1 MSKKLLD
8 SSGNPLVRTTD
19 FEGQLQELCD
29 EVKTM
34 ITMGNENDAIDLLQ
48 PNYEAVEEQMD
59 SGARGIG
66 QAATL
71 DVIALGYIAIG
82 DLKMVGSLLDMD
94 LWTIFRVDTVQAVVV
109 LVRAILN
116 IFFNVHKGAD
126 SEDLVV
132 PLLGLDNLLM
142 KKGKAKD
149 TENPFIG
156 ILNVYTKL
164 CGENA
169 GRVGMAMC
177 SLAHV
182 KCGKGNA
189 YETIQLYRNAL
200 QVLKDSKCMPLD
212 DNVMEKMRIDLAELL
227 LHLVGSF
234 VEAKRLLRR
243 SLQIMLKTVGPD
255 DQSITFS
262 MLHLAITLHDLN
274 QYAEA
279 EQVALEVL
287 CISEKA
293 FGKESLPVSEAVDCL
308 VSIQTKL
315 GKDNIELLE
324 LLKRVL
330 AIQEKAF
337 GYESKEVIQTL
348 NKIVFYLDKM
358 GMRDDKFPMQRRLSM
373 LRTKYKHMVQY

>member
-1 MSKKLLD
+1 
-8 SSGNPLVRTTD
+8 
-19 FEGQLQELCD
+19 
-29 EVKTM
+29 
-34 ITMGNENDAIDLLQ
+34 MGNENDAIDLLQ

-82 DLKMVGSLLDMD
+82 DLKMVGSLLDMGW
-94 LWTIFRVDTVQAVVV
+94 LYRCLLTI
-109 LVRAILN
+109 LELS
-116 IFFNVHKGAD
+116 KGAD

-164 CGENA
+164 CGEND

-182 KCGKGNA
+182 KCAKG
-189 YETIQLYRNAL
+189 EAL
-200 QVLKDSKCMPLD
+200 
-212 DNVMEKMRIDLAELL
+212 
-227 LHLVGSF
+227 
-234 VEAKRLLRR
+234 
-243 SLQIMLKTVGPD
+243 
-255 DQSITFS
+255 
-262 MLHLAITLHDLN
+262 
-274 QYAEA
+274 
-279 EQVALEVL
+279 
-287 CISEKA
+287 
-293 FGKESLPVSEAVDCL
+293 DCL

-337 GYESKEVIQTL
+337 GYERVGVALELEFQV
-348 NKIVFYLDKM
+348 
-358 GMRDDKFPMQRRLSM
+358 
-373 LRTKYKHMVQY
+373 